1 MELILVRHG
10 ETAWN
15 VEQVF
20 RGTIDVELNETGI
33 RQARLLAEYLKDRPV
48 TAVYSSPLQRALK
61 TAEEIANQFQ
71 QEVKITRGLIDI
83 DFGAWNGLSV
93 HEVEEKYPDLYKE
106 WTESPEKVEFPYG
119 ESLEAVA
126 YRAKELIDS
135 IVYMNSGTVV
145 AVSHRVVLKTII
157 CALLGLD
164 NSHFWNVR
172 LDTCGITVFSY
183 ENGKY
188 TLCEHNNTSFLKPLG
203 AEKLADF

>member
-1 MELILVRHG
+1 MELILARHG

-20 RGTIDVELNETGI
+20 RGTIDVELNETGVQ
-33 RQARLLAEYLKDRPV
+33 QARLLAEYLKDRPV
-48 TAVYSSPLQRALK
+48 TAVYSSPLQRAVK

-71 QEVKITRGLIDI
+71 QEVKIVRGLIDI
-83 DFGAWNGLSV
+83 DFGAWNGLPV
-93 HEVEEKYPDLYKE
+93 REVEEKYPDLYKE
-106 WTESPEKVEFPYG
+106 WTETPEKVEFPYG

-145 AVSHRVVLKTII
+145 AVSHRVVLKVII

-164 NSHFWNVR
+164 NSHFWDIR

-188 TLCEHNNTSFLKPLG
+188 TLIEHNNTSFLKPLG